1 MAKKLQGNFN
11 FLGLDPSQSALDSKV
26 INSAVDNVLG
36 QDPNIF
42 RSYHSEEFLRPQIE
56 YTRAKNEI
64 DRQRNV
70 GVNSLNFLS
79 KEAGYDE
86 SYSSNLY
93 NRINSIADLDFDQG
107 TEQLKNLTKELDELQ
122 EKATTNQHSG
132 VDYWADFAGG
142 VESLSRSTAKLFQS
156 DQTNKKYDLEKYLG
170 SNKPD
175 YVSLK
180 EYSTP
185 GDVTNYVSKLI
196 NQQRQLL
203 EARKVTSD
211 LGIDKMVNLLEQS
224 AKVSNKPNA
233 LDNII
238 MPVLETKFKTPGSD
252 FFRDPNSD
260 VGVTTME
267 KWMAY
272 WNPEQM
278 GSNMESSAKYV
289 KEFQDKMRATVKSDP
304 TKSFYDESAFL
315 KHDLASEALGTY
327 KLALQTELNKTLE
340 AARQQEE
347 KSPTGVNPKDN
358 PLYKSKIDK
367 LNNALNI
374 AVGHEKELDKVYGV
388 EKGDRSGALNAFYH
402 SAKEASVAGTEF
414 LLNVVSLGNFPKSGN
429 YDANTTLALN
439 ASYKPEVIDYDK
451 YGNPVL
457 SSQVFYETKA
467 GSKKNWSGFF
477 ESGLQ
482 ITGDMIPTIL
492 LTRGVGGA
500 VRSAASAEAA
510 ALSEGASTAGL
521 ATKTLNVYDKINK
534 IAVLPKKVPLVG
546 GPLRIADRVATAAS
560 VYTTVYPRVYRE
572 EMKWG
577 GNASERAKYMAFNEA
592 LTEGLGFPE
601 VGGLRVTG
609 YRRGLA
615 AAARTATDIPITRTQ
630 RFTNFANG
638 AGYFA
643 KTAVKINL
651 LETMEEEMALFG
663 EYMISK
669 GYEEEYDKVGRQKT
683 EINDTAIID
692 TFVES
697 FKGGLLYSGL
707 NTGMRHYQI
716 TRPDALRDYARYEAA
731 QNPELFKAKLV
742 ADFKKNPGRMTQK
755 DLQNGIIEIDNLANT
770 FKSLS
775 SLDNLKDL
783 NTFLDDE
790 DARFNL
796 FTKADQRDTLNMI
809 DFDSLTEEQRDE
821 LSSYKLMSQISD
833 KGLKRSDELKL
844 RVAELAKKAEEE
856 TLTPEEQTEYKK
868 SQQDYFALKQL
879 SRYKYF
885 NKRDL
890 SNDQVKFL
898 TEAGILTDNAFN
910 FTQEDLNKMIS
921 DVDTDILK
929 TEKRAFQY
937 AGMTETQKRAKIAQ
951 AFDDRINL
959 VSQMQNPAEVNDSYT
974 AIKRDYE
981 YLDKNVSSVNNEMM
995 DNKKRLME
1003 AYGTRFSE
1011 LTTPEEN
1018 GRNAFEN
1025 SISEISLDEIINAN
1039 DMTSLYSLINR
1050 LTVNQDHV
1058 DGGFLNIMQESIGI
1072 AHATIIDNLN
1082 KLSPEAKMTALLP
1095 IFDKLVK
1102 ANVKTFYEPDLLR
1115 ETFTHDE
1122 TLKLD
1127 ISDEEFEAL
1136 RNNLM
1141 EFRGKKRS
1149 DSLAATGRLDN
1160 VDTAVVDPA
1169 NSVSDELSILANA
1182 ASVASTEVDEAGDSE
1197 QKTIQED
1204 FYTRIS
1210 ANKTPQQTVEIIK
1223 NRIVSR
1229 FNAQSKRAKS
1239 LIKIIDNYLAD
1250 KDRVKFD
1257 TEWKAVVEDIQ
1268 NEINNLLTSNAES
1281 KRATG
1286 LKEIL
1291 NEMALWNRSMKK
1303 MLLQNPTVTFTPS
1316 PTAVEEAPEGLNP
1329 NAPIEDAPVVLLESQ
1344 EKELEQLDSVQQAR
1358 RSRLMQLTSSLKT
1371 AAIEYDG
1378 KNVRNSDIAVAR
1390 RVAQLDSLSE
1400 DGEIQTKIVN
1410 RRQYL
1415 RETLGKLYPNK
1426 SNQEIEEDL
1435 QAINQFFTQTD
1446 MTVDVWDSL
1455 NDSQKDE
1462 FLQPINDLLGKHFF
1476 SNNEFAYFIK
1486 NKGKGLITQPS
1497 VIVTVADEKG
1507 KVALID
1513 GYPLELQFTISEK
1526 NANKAWPNIP
1536 WRNSQR
1542 VVKDAQDFSIKE
1554 GDVMNAHKKGY
1565 EAREALVKYLSEND
1579 DADVIVPAEL
1589 TAGVLIGPEAFQF
1602 IGETTVGQS
1611 VKLEDFQLAE
1621 NAATAIFGKRFK
1633 FDLGRLYY
1641 NNNGNPLI
1649 IMNTQ
1654 ISKEDADVLADLVF
1668 SNDASLVNP
1677 TVLKEYLM
1685 SIMNQIDPQSRILLF
1700 DGDTYAFPNSEG
1712 QMVYQLD
1719 QLLKPTLTTGKKG
1732 SYKHRTLG
1740 KEEFSQLL
1748 QKMYYKV
1755 DKKYLQ
1761 DGEREG
1767 DRLPRFKRVQDAEGN
1782 MTITMSNESYLDYL
1796 KRTHQFPVDKEDN
1809 LLTLGNKN
1817 LYLDSAAVEQ
1827 KATTKKTSAPA
1838 PAKKTPTQT
1847 TDAKAET
1854 EKRKQEGTN
1863 LRGTTYKGETT
1874 EKDGLKITKYSEF
1887 FPDGRRIS
1895 KGGRIMT
1902 PAEFIKEYN
1911 IIDQDYLDSL
1921 EGATEI
1927 RIYEVREGKDTTGI
1941 SIQGS
1946 FPEGNI
1952 ETVVVGAKLAAL
1964 ETPTRPTLTPKVNDE
1979 LQVIPTDQVESA
1991 LGLTQPIN
1999 ADKYNAAVAAMRI
2012 NPANIVNIEVITKDP
2027 QTGQLATSDY
2037 EVGSVFANTFFY
2049 RITVKVGNTNA
2060 AVFAF
2065 KGGLRD
2071 NPMSI
2076 QVTGTGSN
2084 TKFNVVSNETTTPEV
2099 EENVPSGKMS
2109 LEELSAAVEE
2119 TPQTPANSVVSDS
2132 MDNSQQEEGKKNQED
2147 CKPSAGNRFKT
2158 FGKNKPNRFNF

>member
-1 MAKKLQGNFN
+1 MPSKKLFDFSNDVWNQGPEKAWAKHSDPEFHQYN
-11 FLGLDPSQSALDSKV
+11 LGLSNYLAQNQKV
-26 INSAVDNVLG
+26 
-36 QDPNIF
+36 
-42 RSYHSEEFLRPQIE
+42 EEFRQKEIE
-56 YTRAKNEI
+56 
-64 DRQRNV
+64 QRNLNY
-70 GVNSLNFLS
+70 NSILALS
-79 KEAGYDE
+79 KTAGETD
-86 SYSSNLY
+86 SYASNLF
-93 NRINSIADLDFDQG
+93 NRISDISNVTDFKQG
-107 TEQLKNLTKELDELQ
+107 TEALANLDKEVKDLQ
-122 EKATTNQHSG
+122 ERATTKQYGG
-132 VDYWADFAGG
+132 VDYLADFGSWAY
-142 VESLSRSTAKLFQS
+142 ESYRGIKKNLIDKTSDYFAKS
-156 DQTNKKYDLEKYLG
+156 DLESYLR
-170 SNKPD
+170 KDTLD
-175 YVSLK
+175 YDALK
-180 EYSTP
+180 AYSTP
-185 GDVTNYVSKLI
+185 DDVLQYVKSFLGSKRFEVENVGGPSEEDYLNI
-196 NQQRQLL
+196 HKKAQKSPRETAYKDMLLAQLD
-203 EARKVTSD
+203 V
-211 LGIDKMVNLLEQS
+211 
-224 AKVSNKPNA
+224 
-233 LDNII
+233 
-238 MPVLETKFKTPGSD
+238 KFKTPGSD
-252 FFRDPNSD
+252 YYRDPKSITDPRTTGDIYVSD
-260 VGVTTME
+260 FQNTVLKAVKETNVKDNLFNESTFLQYDLE
-267 KWMAY
+267 K
-272 WNPEQM
+272 E
-278 GSNMESSAKYV
+278 GLGKAKY
-289 KEFQDKMRATVKSDP
+289 KLEQGRSR
-304 TKSFYDESAFL
+304 L
-315 KHDLASEALGTY
+315 
-327 KLALQTELNKTLE
+327 LALAEEEE
-340 AARQQEE
+340 A
-347 KSPTGVNPKDN
+347 KNLTGTKPKEN
-358 PLYKSKIDK
+358 PLYKQKIDEYTDAI
-367 LNNALNI
+367 NGYTAR
-374 AVGHEKELDKVYGV
+374 EKELDSIYGV
-388 EKGDRSGALNAFYH
+388 KVGDRSGTWNSAYH
-402 SAKEASVAGTEF
+402 RGKEAGINF
-414 LLNVVSLGNFPKSGN
+414 LQFFMGQGRQSGV
-429 YDANTTLALN
+429 YDARRALAVN
-439 ASYKPEVIDYDK
+439 AGYQPEVIDYDK
-451 YGNPVL
+451 YGNAVL
-457 SSQVFYETKA
+457 SSQVFYETST
-467 GSKKNWSGFF
+467 GTKKNWSGFT
-477 ESGLQ
+477 ESGF
-482 ITGDMIPTIL
+482 GMAAEMIPTLI
-492 LTRGVGGA
+492 LTRGLTGMLETTAGTEALA
-500 VRSAASAEAA
+500 VA
-510 ALSEGASTAGL
+510 EGASKTAGW
-521 ATKTLNVYDKINK
+521 ATKTLESLNK
-534 IAVLPKKVPLVG
+534 LDQVSMLPSKVPLIG
-546 GPLRIADRVATAAS
+546 GPLKIGSRAMTMAS
-560 VYTTVYPRVYRE
+560 VYPTVYERVRQE
-572 EMKWG
+572 ELKWG
-577 GNASERAKYMAFNEA
+577 GDVDARSRFMAFNEA
-592 LTEGLGFPE
+592 ATEGLGFPE
-601 VGGLRVTG
+601 FGGLKVTG
-609 YRRGLA
+609 YRRGLG
-615 AAARTATDIPITRTQ
+615 AAARTATDIPLTRTQ
-630 RFTNFANG
+630 RYLNFMRGG
-638 AGYFA
+638 ADFV
-643 KTAVKINL
+643 KTATKINF
-651 LETMEEEMALFG
+651 LESMEEEMALFG
-663 EYMISK
+663 EYLISK
-669 GYEEEYDKVGRQKT
+669 GYEEEYKKSGRKMT
-683 EINDTAIID
+683 TIDGADMMD
-692 TFVES
+692 TFIES
-697 FKGGLLYSGL
+697 FKSGLIYSGL
-707 NTGMRHYQI
+707 NTSMRHYQI
-716 TRPDALRDYARYEAA
+716 TRPDALREYSRYEAA

-742 ADFKKNPGRMTQK
+742 ADFKKNPGSMTQR
-755 DLQNGIIEIDNLANT
+755 DLQNGIIEIDNLAST

-796 FTKADQRDTLNMI
+796 FTKADQRSTLSMI
-809 DFDSLTEEQRDE
+809 DFESLTDEQREE
-821 LSSYKLMSQISD
+821 LTGYKLMSEISD
-833 KGLKRSDELKL
+833 KGLKRAEDLKL
-844 RVAELAKKAEEE
+844 RVAELAEKAKEEN
-856 TLTPEEQTEYKK
+856 LTPEEQAEYMK
-868 SQQDYFALKQL
+868 SQQDYFVLKQL

-890 SNDQVKFL
+890 STDQVKFL
-898 TEAGILTDNAFN
+898 TENGMLSDNSFN

-937 AGMTETQKRAKIAQ
+937 AGMTEPQKKAKIAQ
-951 AFDDRINL
+951 AFDDRISL
-959 VSQMQNPAEVNDSYT
+959 VSQMEDPAELNSSYT

-981 YLDKNVSSVNNEMM
+981 YLDKNVSNVSSDMM

-1003 AYGTRFSE
+1003 AYGARFEE
-1011 LTTPEEN
+1011 LTATQEN

-1025 SISEISLDEIINAN
+1025 SIAEVSLEEIINTN
-1039 DMTSLYSLINR
+1039 DLASLHNLIRR
-1050 LTVNQDHV
+1050 LDVNQDHV
-1058 DGGFLNIMQESIGI
+1058 DSGFLNIMQESIGL
-1072 AHATIIDNLN
+1072 AHATIIDNLTR
-1082 KLSPEAKMTALLP
+1082 LSPQAKMNALLP

-1102 ANVKTFYEPDLLR
+1102 VDVKSFYEPDTLR

-1122 TLKLD
+1122 NLKLD
-1127 ISDEEFEAL
+1127 ISNEEFETL

-1141 EFRGKKRS
+1141 EMRGTRRS
-1149 DSLAATGRLDN
+1149 ESIATTGRLDN
-1160 VDTAVVDPA
+1160 VDTPAVDSTSPVA
-1169 NSVSDELSILANA
+1169 DELSALANA

-1197 QKTIQED
+1197 KKTIQDD
-1204 FYTRIS
+1204 FHTRITS
-1210 ANKTPQQTVEIIK
+1210 NKTPQQTVDIIK
-1223 NRIVSR
+1223 NRVIAR
-1229 FNAQSKRAKS
+1229 FNAQSNRAKS
-1239 LIKIIDNYLAD
+1239 LNKIIDNYLAD

-1257 TEWKAVVEDIQ
+1257 TEWKAVADDIQ
-1268 NEINNLLTSNAES
+1268 NEIDNLLTSNSKS
-1281 KRATG
+1281 KRAED
-1286 LKEIL
+1286 LAKIL

-1303 MLLQNPTVTFTPS
+1303 LLLQNPTVTFTPS
-1316 PTAVEEAPEGLNP
+1316 PGTVEEAPEGLNP

-1677 TVLKEYLM
+1677 VVLKEYLM

-1700 DGDTYAFPNSEG
+1700 DGDTYAFPNAEG

-1838 PAKKTPTQT
+1838 PTKKTPT
-1847 TDAKAET
+1847 
-1854 EKRKQEGTN
+1854 R
-1863 LRGTTYKGETT
+1863 
-1874 EKDGLKITKYSEF
+1874 
-1887 FPDGRRIS
+1887 
-1895 KGGRIMT
+1895 
-1902 PAEFIKEYN
+1902 PA
-1911 IIDQDYLDSL
+1911 
-1921 EGATEI
+1921 
-1927 RIYEVREGKDTTGI
+1927 
-1941 SIQGS
+1941 
-1946 FPEGNI
+1946 
-1952 ETVVVGAKLAAL
+1952 
-1964 ETPTRPTLTPKVNDE
+1964 LTPKVNDE
-1979 LQVIPTDQVESA
+1979 LQIIPTDQVESA

-2037 EVGSVFANTFFY
+2037 EVGSAFANTFFY
-2049 RITVKVGNTNA
+2049 RITVKVGDTNA

-2084 TKFNVVSNETTTPEV
+2084 TKFNVVSNETTAPEV